1 MPPENASNENTPNDA
16 VRALRLVGLVE
27 GVSFLVLLFV
37 AMPLKYALHQPLA
50 VRVVGMLHGVLFV
63 AFLFTLARAAVQR
76 RWSLGDALT
85 ILVSGLLPFGFLLVE
100 RRLRREIGAARSAP
114 QS

>member
-1 MPPENASNENTPNDA
+1 MPDENAPTETLPTDT
-16 VRALRLVGLVE
+16 VRTLRLVGFVE
-27 GVSFLVLLFV
+27 GLSFLVLLFV

-63 AFLFTLARAAVQR
+63 AFLLALTRTAVQR
-76 RWSLGDALT
+76 RWSLGDALS

-100 RRLRREIGAARSAP
+100 RRLRREIGQTART
-114 QS
+114 